1 MVVGLVILGVLA
13 ALTAVVLALFT
24 LGEVFAVLVLLL
36 IVAGIV
42 AGIYF
47 RGMVGNVILAGFA
60 VLFVGSIAFGGWS
73 AYQVV
78 SALTDNSG
86 PADPADPVALASIE
100 RKLDEAEGSAGFRIA
115 LTEEELTAFL
125 QDAIADEGDTPIK
138 RVTLEVI
145 DGEGDDNGR
154 VKFDLDFKSGSLD
167 ATGSVTADIE
177 AGEIKFDIADVDIGN
192 LTLPGLATG
201 AVNDLL
207 NTVLDLNEELARAQA
222 DVQAIEIGD
231 GEIAVVGAVG
241 GGEIISSADLLGA
254 LQRNAADIGNAVT
267 PPAQQ
272 LPPGRAGND
281 VDGPSYVVA
290 IGDSLTANVGV
301 SDPRDGFVSRFHA
314 EVERRDGATYGLR
327 NFGVSGET
335 SGTLIRGGQLEAALD
350 FMRDNDVSYVTIDI
364 GANDFLGHLG
374 SADCSDSLTTP
385 ACQARLDPTLAAY
398 RPNLER
404 VLDDVRDAAGDDAT
418 IVFMTV
424 YNPFSLGF
432 GASVGLEAATDEVTA
447 ELNALAEEIAGE
459 RDIPVADGFA
469 PMAGTTGATTHMLD
483 APPDIHPKAIGYD
496 ILAVALISALP

>member
-13 ALTAVVLALFT
+13 ALTATLLVLFT
-24 LGEVFAVLVLLL
+24 LGEVLAIIVLLL
-36 IVAGIV
+36 IIAGIV

-47 RGMVGNVILAGFA
+47 RGMVANAILAAFA
-60 VLFVGSIAFGGWS
+60 VVFVASVAFGGWS

-100 RKLDEAEGSAGFRIA
+100 RKLDEAEGTAGFRIA
-115 LTEEELTAFL
+115 LTEEELTAYL
-125 QDAIADEGDTPIK
+125 QNAIADEGDTPIK
-138 RVTLEVI
+138 RVTLDVI

-154 VKFDLDFKSGSLD
+154 VRFDLDFKNGSLD
-167 ATGSVTADIE
+167 ASGSVTAKLE

-192 LTLPGLATG
+192 LTLPGIATG
-201 AVNDLL
+201 AINDLL
-207 NTVLDLNEELARAQA
+207 NTVLDLNEELAQAQA

-231 GEIAVVGAVG
+231 DEVAVVGAVG
-241 GGEIISSADLLGA
+241 SGEIISSADLLGA
-254 LQRNAADIGNAVT
+254 LAQNAADLGNAVT
-267 PPAQQ
+267 PPSEQ
-272 LPPGRAGND
+272 LAPGRAAGN

-301 SDPRDGFVSRFHA
+301 SDARDGFVSRFHA
-314 EVERRDGATYGLR
+314 EVERRDGVTYGLR

-350 FMRDNDVSYVTIDI
+350 FMRDNDIAYVTIDI

-418 IVFMTV
+418 IVFLTV

-432 GASVGLEAATDEVTA
+432 GAAVGLEAATDEVTQ
-447 ELNALAEEIAGE
+447 ELNALAVEIAGE
-459 RDIPVADGFA
+459 RDVLVADGFS
-469 PMAGTTGATTHMLD
+469 PMSGTTGATTHMLD

-496 ILAVALISALP
+496 ILAVALVAALP

>member
-13 ALTAVVLALFT
+13 ALAATGLALFT

-36 IVAGIV
+36 VIAGIV

-47 RGMVGNVILAGFA
+47 RGTVGNVILAGFA

-100 RKLDEAEGSAGFRIA
+100 RKLDEAEGNAGFRIA

-138 RVTLEVI
+138 RVTLDVV
-145 DGEGDDNGR
+145 DGNGDENGR
-154 VKFDLDFKSGSLD
+154 VNFDLDFKSGSLD
-167 ATGSVTADIE
+167 ASGSVTAKIE

-192 LTLPGLATG
+192 LTLPGIATG

-207 NTVLDLNEELARAQA
+207 NTVLDLNEELAKAQA

-231 GEIAVVGAVG
+231 GEVAVVGAVG
-241 GGEIISSADLLGA
+241 GGDIISASDLLGA
-254 LQRNAADIGNAVT
+254 LQQNAAAIGNAVT
-267 PPAQQ
+267 PPSEQ
-272 LPPGRAGND
+272 LSSGRAGGD
-281 VDGPSYVVA
+281 VSGASYVVA

-335 SGTLIRGGQLEAALD
+335 SGTVIRGGQLEAALD
-350 FMRDNDVSYVTIDI
+350 FMRDNDIAYVTIDI

-374 SADCSDSLTTP
+374 SADCSESLTTP
-385 ACQARLDPTLAAY
+385 ECQARLEPTLAAY

-404 VLDDVRDAAGDDAT
+404 VLDDLRDAAGDDAT
-418 IVFMTV
+418 IVFLTV

-432 GASVGLEAATDEVTA
+432 GAAVGLEAATDEVTQ
-447 ELNALAEEIAGE
+447 ELNALAAEVAGE
-459 RDIPVADGFA
+459 RDILVADGFS
-469 PMAGTTGATTHMLD
+469 PMSGTTGATTHMLD

-496 ILAVALISALP
+496 VLAVALIAALP